1 MSKKERIIPGIP
13 VSEGIAI
20 GSICLYRTELDDI
33 REYNVELYQ
42 VSYEL
47 DRYFSAINEVGL
59 QFMDKQNHIARDI
72 GSKHAEIYEAYR
84 LILEDPLFQEEIP
97 ETIRQIKKNA
107 EYVIHKKLLNL
118 QKQFETIKDEYLRE
132 RIYDVRGVSRRI
144 IYNLT
149 QQDSYCDFDRFSDN
163 ILIARELTPVDSI
176 YFQHR
181 ALKGIATE
189 YGGKTSHAAILAH
202 SLEIAAIVGTENLL
216 AHAKNGGPAIIDG
229 FNGKVILNPAKETE
243 ICYRNE
249 MQHWEKRV
257 KRFKIAI
264 EAPSPV
270 ISGRKIRLLANIND
284 EAEIDLARSYLAEG
298 IGLFRT
304 ELQFIA
310 KERFLK
316 EEEQFEIYRNV
327 LKAFPAGEIAIR
339 LLDIGGDKFLPLSQE
354 HHELNPFLGWR
365 SIRILLDDPLLFKT
379 QIRALLRAS
388 VYGKLKILIPMI
400 SSLEDVRAAVAVIHD
415 VKQELDLTD
424 VHIPVGIMVEIPSA
438 ALEIE
443 KLLAEVDFASIGTN
457 DLIQY
462 TLAVDRNNEKVAA
475 YYQPLNGA
483 VLSLIE
489 KVVQA
494 GNKFKKEISVC
505 GEMAGDPHFVP
516 LLIALGIRN
525 LSMHPAALPRIK
537 NLLLKLTKEVIGH
550 IRKNYR
556 KFSTTDDLTAYLD
569 ENLRRI
575 ENGDFQRISLP
586 GN

>member
-1 MSKKERIIPGIP
+1 MPKKERIISGIP

-42 VSYEL
+42 ISYEL
-47 DRYFSAINEVGL
+47 DRYFSAINEVSL

-84 LILEDPLFQEEIP
+84 LILEDPLFQEDIP
-97 ETIRQIKKNA
+97 ETIRQVKKNA
-107 EYVIHKKLLNL
+107 EYVIHKKLLGL

-149 QQDSYCDFDRFSDN
+149 QQDSYCDFDRFTDN
-163 ILIARELTPVDSI
+163 ILLARELTPVDSI

-202 SLEIAAIVGTENLL
+202 SLEIAAIVGAENLL
-216 AHAKNGGPAIIDG
+216 KHAKNGSPAIIDG
-229 FNGKVILNPAKETE
+229 FNGQVILNPAKETE
-243 ICYRNE
+243 ISYRNE
-249 MQHWEKRV
+249 MQHWESRV
-257 KRFKIAI
+257 KRFKTAI
-264 EAPSPV
+264 EAPTPV

-284 EAEIDLARSYLAEG
+284 ETEIAVARRYLAEG
-298 IGLFRT
+298 VGLFRT

-316 EEEQFEIYRNV
+316 EDEQFEIYRNV
-327 LKAFPAGEIAIR
+327 LRAFPSKEVVIR
-339 LLDIGGDKFLPLSQE
+339 LLDMGGDKFIPLSQE

-365 SIRILLDDPLLFKT
+365 SIRILLDDPFLFRT

-400 SSLEDVRAAVAVIHD
+400 SSLEDVRAAVAVIQE
-415 VKQELDLTD
+415 VKRELDMTES
-424 VHIPVGIMVEIPSA
+424 HIPIGIMVEIPSA

-494 GNKFKKEISVC
+494 GGKLKKEISIC

-537 NLLLKLTKEVIGH
+537 NLLLKLTNETIGH

-556 KFSTTDDLTAYLD
+556 KFTTVVDLTAYLD
-569 ENLRRI
+569 SNLRKI
-575 ENGDFQRISLP
+575 ENGNSGR
-586 GN
+586 